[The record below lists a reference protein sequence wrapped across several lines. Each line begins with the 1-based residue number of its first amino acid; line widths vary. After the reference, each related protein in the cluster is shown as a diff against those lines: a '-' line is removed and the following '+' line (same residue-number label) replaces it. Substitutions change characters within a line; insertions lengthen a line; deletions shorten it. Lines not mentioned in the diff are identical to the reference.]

1 MSLNISVNGPR
12 VPQALGRFREPRV
25 KPRSG
30 LPQARGQRIPAAC
43 RASGLV
49 RQTRYASPGEEPLE
63 WKEPTWPG
71 LEPGGGTDGLEH
83 WTQLGRT
90 AGLAKAGAVAAAQH
104 PERAHGDH
112 RPHGLTAAQGAG
124 GRRRGPAVAPP
135 RPQVALQLPQLL
147 LLLPHRVLPLPAR
160 LAAQVL
166 LAAQASGRLGDL
178 QLQRQ
183 LPLQAAQ
190 GVLRGEMRRGRG
202 RQGARGPW
210 GHREQPRPGV
220 PDPALSRPPGAEGGV
235 MGGAHEHSCPP
246 RKLGH
251 PSLPAEPSRAGTR

>member
-1 MSLNISVNGPR
+1 M
-12 VPQALGRFREPRV
+12 
-25 KPRSG
+25 
-30 LPQARGQRIPAAC
+30 
-43 RASGLV
+43 
-49 RQTRYASPGEEPLE
+49 E

-90 AGLAKAGAVAAAQH
+90 AGLAKGRSGGAAQH
-104 PERAHGDH
+104 PQRAHGDH
-112 RPHGLTAAQGAG
+112 HPHELTAAQGAG

-235 MGGAHEHSCPP
+235 MGGAHEHSCQP

>member
-43 RASGLV
+43 RASGSSGRPDTHLQG
-49 RQTRYASPGEEPLE
+49 RSPWNGRSRPGRGLSPGAARTV
-63 WKEPTWPG
+63 WNTGRSWGARRGWP
-71 LEPGGGTDGLEH
+71 
-83 WTQLGRT
+83 
-90 AGLAKAGAVAAAQH
+90 KAGAVAAAQH

-135 RPQVALQLPQLL
+135 HPQVALQLPQLL

-235 MGGAHEHSCPP
+235 MGGAHEHSCRP